1 MKRAGTRRAAASDI
15 VPATLPSLCAASV
28 SSVRPVAGA
37 ISRVLCG
44 LSEHAMAPAP
54 QVAAASQAALR
65 VLCLHGYV
73 QNGSLFRQ
81 RTGSLRKAL
90 SSRVKEFFFLD
101 APHDA
106 RGAFPE
112 GQSEA
117 SEPGETPQQP
127 PSGSDDVRGWWTSG
141 ENVEATATPG
151 QWVRPSQSRHAVGVD
166 ESLAQL
172 VETLQKDGPF
182 DGILGFSQGAAMGA
196 LLLAHVQQVLQ
207 SGHMSGLTLPRFA
220 ILVAGF
226 VPMDDRLQSL
236 MTASNVAGSGVAVM
250 CVSGT
255 EDALVPPE
263 RVNTLADCFGGVSS
277 GRVQVFSHPGGHGIP
292 SNAAFRTAVKEFL
305 DAHCA

>member
-1 MKRAGTRRAAASDI
+1 
-15 VPATLPSLCAASV
+15 
-28 SSVRPVAGA
+28 
-37 ISRVLCG
+37 
-44 LSEHAMAPAP
+44 MAPAP
-54 QVAAASQAALR
+54 QVAAASQGALR

-90 SSRVKEFFFLD
+90 SSRVKEFVFLD

-112 GQSEA
+112 GQAEA
-117 SEPGETPQQP
+117 SEPGEAPQQQ
-127 PSGSDDVRGWWTSG
+127 PSSSEDVRGWWTSG
-141 ENVEATATPG
+141 ENVEPAAAPG
-151 QWVRPSQSRHAVGVD
+151 QWVRPSQSRRAVGVD
-166 ESLAQL
+166 ESLALL

-196 LLLAHVQQVLQ
+196 LLLAHVHKHA
-207 SGHMSGLTLPRFA
+207 SGQLCGLTLPRFA

-236 MTASNVAGSGVAVM
+236 MATSDVAGSGVAVL

-255 EDALVPPE
+255 EDALVPPD
-263 RVNTLADCFGGVSS
+263 RVQTLADCFGGVSS

-292 SNAAFRTAVKEFL
+292 SNAAFRTAMKAFL
-305 DAHCA
+305 DEHSA